1 MNDKRISTTS
11 IDSAFAKERSPF
23 TSYHDTAIRAVS
35 SAEAQRSA
43 TLLTTW

>member
-11 IDSAFAKERSPF
+11 IDSAFAKELQPVYVVSRHG
-23 TSYHDTAIRAVS
+23 YRAAS
-35 SAEAQRSA
+35 SAEAQRSV